1 MSFASH
7 LSAVEAALA
16 TLFPAEGAVAA
27 ERVGAG
33 QEGALWPDEAAAI
46 AGAVPSRRAEFAAGR
61 MAARRCLVALG
72 RPPASLPIGRDRAAI
87 WPDGF
92 FGSISHA
99 GGIAV
104 AVLGD
109 TGPLGVDVEDDSALE
124 PGLWP
129 SICAV
134 EELVCLPVTDRAR
147 WVRRIFAAKEA
158 VFKAQHPAYRAMFGF
173 EAVAVQ
179 ITETGFTAR
188 FRQSVG
194 AFAEGQEIRGRLA
207 QVRGLVLAGVAA

>member
-16 TLFPAEGAVAA
+16 SLFPAEVAVAA
-27 ERVGAG
+27 ERVMAG
-33 QEGALWPDEAAAI
+33 QEAALWPVEAVAI

-61 MAARRCLVALG
+61 MAARRCLAALG
-72 RPPASLPIGRDRAAI
+72 CPPAALPMGKDRAAI
-87 WPDGF
+87 WPDGLC
-92 FGSISHA
+92 GSISHA

-109 TGPLGVDVEDDSALE
+109 TGPLGVDVEEDSALE

-129 SICAV
+129 VICAP
-134 EELVCLPVTDRAR
+134 EELVCLPETDTGR

-158 VFKAQHPAYRAMFGF
+158 VFKAQHPARRAMFGF
-173 EAVAVQ
+173 DAVAVQ
-179 ITETGFTAR
+179 ITETGFTVR

-194 AFAEGQEIRGRLA
+194 AFAEGQEIRGKLA
-207 QVRGLVLAGVAA
+207 QVRGLTLAGVAA